1 MVIEDRLDTSRW
13 DFRRKTSA
21 AVDELTST
29 IVAMQTKRMEKER
42 KRLEGMRLV
51 YNEKDSLSVRHNLN
65 ITSHAAARDFPQ
77 CSAQC
82 SITSNFLFSLYPL
95 KSSVLLLIRL
105 FRPSSSFVVCCAPPV
120 QLQLSKNNC
129 ARLFLVEFKS
139 RVRGESN
146 VVIMKFLGN
155 WVKCAYT
162 QKHCSFAFSSML
174 RCLFLQHDDA
184 LLQFLVSLLLLWRV
198 FFCFIKCIWLLF
210 NLHDDVMCLMIY
222 VWESR
227 RRRPIFSIKL
237 FHSKERKWNDTTCCR
252 RRRWIPFH
260 LWPSGAGQAKVSNV
274 SVSLRL
280 INHRKSP
287 SFGARAQI
295 PRS

>member
-1 MVIEDRLDTSRW
+1 
-13 DFRRKTSA
+13 
-21 AVDELTST
+21 
-29 IVAMQTKRMEKER
+29 
-42 KRLEGMRLV
+42 MRLV

-95 KSSVLLLIRL
+95 KSSALFLIRL

-174 RCLFLQHDDA
+174 RCLFFCSMMMRCCSSSSHCCCCGEHFFLLYQMHLDA
-184 LLQFLVSLLLLWRV
+184 LQS
-198 FFCFIKCIWLLF
+198 
-210 NLHDDVMCLMIY
+210 
-222 VWESR
+222 
-227 RRRPIFSIKL
+227 
-237 FHSKERKWNDTTCCR
+237 
-252 RRRWIPFH
+252 
-260 LWPSGAGQAKVSNV
+260 A
-274 SVSLRL
+274 
-280 INHRKSP
+280 
-287 SFGARAQI
+287 
-295 PRS
+295 